1 MFISV
6 PDSTGVLIRKDHNKW
21 RGSQQIGSP
30 EPGNEKELLSKAN
43 FFQSQH
49 PHDNPARVRHG
60 NKIGRQVLRDP
71 AATRCIG
78 ITVL

>member
-30 EPGNEKELLSKAN
+30 EPGNERGSLQKHYSFKAKI
-43 FFQSQH
+43 
-49 PHDNPARVRHG
+49 PDEKARKG
-60 NKIGRQVLRDP
+60 FGIRDEICK
-71 AATRCIG
+71 TG
-78 ITVL
+78 LKGQEWLK